1 LGIIDLIATTFD
13 RILNAALHLFLVT
26 MTSLENALRG
36 PLQSVGIKGALQ
48 TLILMMIPVLTIV
61 AVVKLFGGIVRLV
74 VVVILV
80 LVLAHIL
87 YPLVAGTA
95 VQAP

>member
-1 LGIIDLIATTFD
+1 
-13 RILNAALHLFLVT
+13 